1 MAMRQPRCSIFPRW
15 RIWRQRQQGMGGEE
29 LPAGEEAHLTGG
41 GLAAMEEERPDVVW
55 PWWGRREPA
64 VRQIRQKMGMGNERE
79 GD

>member
-1 MAMRQPRCSIFPRW
+1 
-15 RIWRQRQQGMGGEE
+15 MGGEE